1 MLQSKKANLVISLIL
16 AVILWLYVIGE
27 LDPET
32 TKVYRSVPI
41 TLQNEQILENHGLSV
56 KALGKK
62 TVMVKVSGKRK
73 TIYKL
78 KASDI
83 KVNAD
88 VSNSTEGENQISL
101 DVKIPHKI
109 SLEEQNPGKVNIS
122 VEKKVSEN
130 RGIDVKYTGKLKSG
144 YEPSTKGI
152 FPKKIQITG
161 GKSKVAKVKTL
172 KTEIALSK
180 VEKYQKNIES
190 KVVPVDKYGKEV
202 KGITLESNM
211 VNVQS
216 VLYKT
221 KTVRLEVKIKGASQE
236 RYRREYKLP
245 KSITIR
251 GTESALARIESVK
264 AEIIDISKVYSDT
277 YIVIKPVLY
286 GVELSDST
294 EKLAM
299 TVKVR
304 KIKKN

>member
-1 MLQSKKANLVISLIL
+1 MLLFSLFPFT
-16 AVILWLYVIGE
+16 AY
-27 LDPET
+27 
-32 TKVYRSVPI
+32 
-41 TLQNEQILENHGLSV
+41 
-56 KALGKK
+56 
-62 TVMVKVSGKRK
+62 
-73 TIYKL
+73 
-78 KASDI
+78 
-83 KVNAD
+83 
-88 VSNSTEGENQISL
+88 TE
-101 DVKIPHKI
+101 
-109 SLEEQNPGKVNIS
+109 
-122 VEKKVSEN
+122 
-130 RGIDVKYTGKLKSG
+130 
-144 YEPSTKGI
+144 
-152 FPKKIQITG
+152 PKQ
-161 GKSKVAKVKTL
+161 
-172 KTEIALSK
+172 
-180 VEKYQKNIES
+180 KYQKNIES

-202 KGITLESNM
+202 KGITLESNT

-245 KSITIR
+245 KSIIIR